1 MIECSKL
8 VSQGAGLSKKLIA
21 RFPKIILDWDSR
33 QKSRLNCV
41 DSIGRNVGVFLPR
54 GTVLRG
60 NDVLVASDG
69 SLIEVQAQAQAVL
82 RIEYCPEHG
91 SYFDLMRAAYH
102 LGNRHVPIE
111 LSPSCLK
118 IEPDHVLQAM
128 LESMHL
134 IVKQVNEAFEPE
146 SGAYDQ
152 SSFAA
157 HSHHHHQSHSH
168 SHESHHSHVTGESAH
183 SHSSPQPST
192 IDKNGEHHHE

>member
-41 DSIGRNVGVFLPR
+41 DSIGRNIGVFLPR

-69 SLIEVQAQAQAVL
+69 SLIEVLAQAQAVL
-82 RIEYCPEHG
+82 RIEFCPQHG

-134 IVKQVNEAFEPE
+134 IVKQVDEAFEPE

-152 SSFAA
+152 SSFAI
-157 HSHHHHQSHSH
+157 HSHHHHSHAA
-168 SHESHHSHVTGESAH
+168 GESAH
-183 SHSSPQPST
+183 SHSSQLPSSM
-192 IDKNGEHHHE
+192 DKNGEHHE